1 MTESNKNFLQPSGF
15 SVLIDRQNYPNLQF
29 FAKSISHPSVD
40 LSPVEQPVRRARIP
54 YAGDTVTFGALD
66 ITFLIDE
73 DMETYIEMYNWMVRI
88 VNENQRGQSEAIQD
102 EAIPTE
108 ADIVVNV
115 LTSHNNTNRIIKYMN
130 CVPTSVSGMELSA
143 DASTEPVVFNGT
155 FSFKAFE
162 IT

>member
-1 MTESNKNFLQPSGF
+1 M
-15 SVLIDRQNYPNLQF
+15 
-29 FAKSISHPSVD
+29 
-40 LSPVEQPVRRARIP
+40 
-54 YAGDTVTFGALD
+54 TFGALD